1 MTNSRFPWSRV
12 PLDAQVDQ
20 LQKHGFR
27 RYIAKDSPLKCVVC
41 KAKPKRGDR
50 AIYPSEGCSS
60 TNQVIAHET
69 CIEAAYKAAQAS
81 RQSEAVSLGLKPLT
95 VPTQANPAQLTQTV
109 NVTPTADPLAQ
120 LAKIRQEIYNEG
132 YNAGIKAALAQL
144 QGLTDEHS
152 PRVN

>member
-1 MTNSRFPWSRV
+1 MPNSRFPWSRV

-27 RYIAKDSPLKCVVC
+27 RYIAKDS
-41 KAKPKRGDR
+41 
-50 AIYPSEGCSS
+50 
-60 TNQVIAHET
+60 
-69 CIEAAYKAAQAS
+69 
-81 RQSEAVSLGLKPLT
+81 
-95 VPTQANPAQLTQTV
+95 
-109 NVTPTADPLAQ
+109 PLAQ

-152 PRVN
+152 PRIN